1 MRTQSV
7 LLLFFVLLSIM
18 TNGSSQSITTIDK
31 VPIVTTTSS
40 SIAPNQTQEGQPEDD
55 NIVPCTPGITGYGLP
70 NITSKVVVGTPVN
83 VSWDYTVTVTNPPSY
98 IDVYIQMFAPGIVE
112 KWSIQVAKKIPSEP
126 RWFMWTPEGLVDGKY
141 KLRFVP
147 DGKETFN
154 VPANNLPCFA
164 NGESVP
170 FVTASFS
177 VSNAKGDLGVYNDPY
192 APNASSRVT
201 VSLNPIVALVSLG
214 VLVGLCLW

>member
-1 MRTQSV
+1 
-7 LLLFFVLLSIM
+7 M

-147 DGKETFN
+147 DGKEIFN
-154 VPANNLPCFA
+154 IPANKFPCFS
-164 NGESVP
+164 NGESQP
-170 FVTASFS
+170 FVTALFS
-177 VSNAKGDLGVYNDPY
+177 VSNSKGDLGVYPDPFS
-192 APNASSRVT
+192 PNASTRLAPSHFTSVYVVCLFLVT
-201 VSLNPIVALVSLG
+201 FWIL
-214 VLVGLCLW
+214 